1 MFLKRKIKITLL
13 IMISYNIHYRKKI
26 WIYISIVAN
35 DSKVNK
41 KNKIFFIKF
50 VKQGKIREREERKKK
65 IKKST

>member
-1 MFLKRKIKITLL
+1 
-13 IMISYNIHYRKKI
+13 MISYNIHYRKKI

-50 VKQGKIREREERKKK
+50 VKKGKIREREERKKK